1 MLCNLKR
8 GVIILKNRYPT
19 KPDSFLKYNGN
30 KTYRAR
36 KELTTAVFSLERAQ
50 QEAPE
55 QPLPEPAP
63 EGVEE
68 TVGYISV
75 RTLTASGALPVPD
88 ALITIYTF
96 DENGQEN
103 EIVHHVT
110 DANGQIPLITL
121 PAIYDPLN
129 PFESSEFF
137 YSAYNLRAQAINY
150 YTVNI
155 IGFKVFPN
163 ITTYLTINM
172 IPAPAGP
179 TENSDITV
187 VIPPSPADI
196 TNY

>member
-1 MLCNLKR
+1 MLCNLKK
-8 GVIILKNRYPT
+8 GVIILKNRYPI
-19 KPDSFLKYNGN
+19 KPVSFLKYNGD
-30 KTYRAR
+30 KTYRER
-36 KELTTAVFSLERAQ
+36 NKLTNAVFSLEQAP

-63 EGVEE
+63 EGGEQK
-68 TVGYISV
+68 VGYVSV
-75 RTLTASGALPVPD
+75 STFTASGALPVPD

-103 EIVHHVT
+103 VIVHRVT
-110 DANGQIPLITL
+110 DANGQTPLITL
-121 PAIYDPLN
+121 PVIYDPLN

-137 YSAYNLRAQAINY
+137 YSSYNLRAQAINY

-155 IGFKVFPN
+155 IGFRVFPD

-179 TENSDITV
+179 AEGSDMTF
-187 VIPPSPADI
+187 VIPPSTTDI